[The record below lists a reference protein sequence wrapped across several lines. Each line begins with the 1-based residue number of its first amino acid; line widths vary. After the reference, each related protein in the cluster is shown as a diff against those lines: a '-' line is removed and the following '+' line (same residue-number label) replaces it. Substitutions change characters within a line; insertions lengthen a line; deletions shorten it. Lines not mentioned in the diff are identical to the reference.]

1 MFNNVRFF
9 AIEKNSFAVA
19 NAKNKQT
26 QKKKQ
31 KIISYKRRPCSIL
44 KT

>member
-19 NAKNKQT
+19 NAKNRQT
-26 QKKKQ
+26 QKKKTENHF
-31 KIISYKRRPCSIL
+31 I
-44 KT
+44 